1 MRRRERAY
9 ALVLGTICALSLL
22 GGAWPLP
29 LLAYGLLE
37 LSYTARGARRRATR
51 AARAAYADRSLGATG
66 RTRLEVSS
74 AVRHEHVPSG

>member
-37 LSYTARGARRRATR
+37 LSYTALEHAGERRRRHVRRTRTAARRYRAHPAGGILRGT
-51 AARAAYADRSLGATG
+51 
-66 RTRLEVSS
+66 
-74 AVRHEHVPSG
+74 P